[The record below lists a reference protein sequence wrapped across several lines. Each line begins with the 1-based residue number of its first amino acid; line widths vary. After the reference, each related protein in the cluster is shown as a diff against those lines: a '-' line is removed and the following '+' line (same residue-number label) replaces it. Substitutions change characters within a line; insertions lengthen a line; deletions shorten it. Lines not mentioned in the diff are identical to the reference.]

1 MIQSIHMPNIWRDHD
16 EKNPVSIFP
25 ALPDWRAVGT
35 WRDRYFFRN
44 HKLGFL
50 QTRRRRTPIDRFTE
64 QAAQFLLQQQQAGT
78 LPAPS
83 SPLNT
88 NRFFS
93 HWLDARKG
101 FCSNSLS
108 QHNGKIQQPPA
119 ADFDTVGYYT
129 YVLTQLYPTEARQR
143 QMWGI
148 LENTLAD
155 APDLL
160 QRIHDNWQQL
170 NSPQQSK

>member
-1 MIQSIHMPNIWRDHD
+1 MMKKSLYLFPLLCLIGAPLAHSEVVFYSGFNDPDFCKRAED
-16 EKNPVSIFP
+16 E
-25 ALPDWRAVGT
+25 A
-35 WRDRYFFRN
+35 
-44 HKLGFL
+44 
-50 QTRRRRTPIDRFTE
+50 PIDQFAE
-64 QAAQFLLQQQQAGT
+64 QAAQVLLQQQQAGT

-83 SPLNT
+83 SPLNI

-101 FCSNSLS
+101 VCSNSLS
-108 QHNGKIQQPPA
+108 RHSNKIQQPP

-129 YVLTQLYPTEARQR
+129 YVLKQLYPTEARRQ

-148 LENTLAD
+148 LENTLAG

-160 QRIHDNWQQL
+160 QRIRDNWQQL
-170 NSPQQSK
+170 NSPQQPK

>member
-1 MIQSIHMPNIWRDHD
+1 MMKKSLYLLSLLYLIGAPSAHSEVVFYSGFNNPDFCKRAED
-16 EKNPVSIFP
+16 E
-25 ALPDWRAVGT
+25 A
-35 WRDRYFFRN
+35 
-44 HKLGFL
+44 
-50 QTRRRRTPIDRFTE
+50 PIDRFTE

-83 SPLNT
+83 SPLNI
-88 NRFFS
+88 NRFFN
-93 HWLDARKG
+93 HWLDAKKDS
-101 FCSNSLS
+101 CSNSLS
-108 QHNGKIQQPPA
+108 RHSNKIQQPPA
-119 ADFDTVGYYT
+119 ADFDTVGYYA

-160 QRIHDNWQQL
+160 QRIRDNWQQL
-170 NSPQQSK
+170 NSPQQPK